1 MSLVDDV
8 RLFVPLPP
16 PHFFSSGVH
25 VPVVLLMLEGGENT
39 LATAAEAIDRNT
51 PVVVI
56 AGSGRCA
63 DLIAYAY
70 RVTKHK
76 E

>member
-1 MSLVDDV
+1 M
-8 RLFVPLPP
+8 
-16 PHFFSSGVH
+16 H

-39 LATAAEAIDRNT
+39 LATAAEAIGSST
-51 PVVVI
+51 PLVVI
-56 AGSGRCA
+56 QGSGRCA

-70 RVTKHK
+70 KVSRHK

>member
-1 MSLVDDV
+1 ML
-8 RLFVPLPP
+8 LI
-16 PHFFSSGVH
+16 GVH

-39 LATAAEAIDRNT
+39 LATAAEAIESNT

-56 AGSGRCA
+56 QGSGRCA

-70 RVTKHK
+70 KVTKHK